1 MLTMLFLI
9 CLIWIFIKLFLFGIK
24 AAWGI
29 FKILLTVVLIP
40 LILIGMVVFG
50 LIYIAFPIL
59 IVIGIVS
66 YIVSRA

>member
-1 MLTMLFLI
+1 MNLRTGWNKE
-9 CLIWIFIKLFLFGIK
+9 IWKG
-24 AAWGI
+24 ACNNMAWGI

>member
-1 MLTMLFLI
+1 MLTILFLI

-40 LILIGMVVFG
+40 LILISMVVLG
-50 LIYIAFPIL
+50 LIYVAFPIL

-66 YIVSRA
+66 YIVSRV

>member
-1 MLTMLFLI
+1 M
-9 CLIWIFIKLFLFGIK
+9 
-24 AAWGI
+24 AWGI

-66 YIVSRA
+66 YIVSRV

>member
-1 MLTMLFLI
+1 MLTILFLI

-59 IVIGIVS
+59 IVIGIVF
-66 YIVSRA
+66 YIVSRV

>member
-1 MLTMLFLI
+1 MLTILFLI

-29 FKILLTVVLIP
+29 FKILLTVVSIP
-40 LILIGMVVFG
+40 LILISMVVLG
-50 LIYIAFPIL
+50 LIYVAFPIL

-66 YIVSRA
+66 YIITRA

>member
-1 MLTMLFLI
+1 M
-9 CLIWIFIKLFLFGIK
+9 
-24 AAWGI
+24 AWLI

-66 YIVSRA
+66 YIVSRV

>member
-1 MLTMLFLI
+1 MLTILFLI

-40 LILIGMVVFG
+40 LILISMVVLG
-50 LIYIAFPIL
+50 LIYVAFPIL

-66 YIVSRA
+66 YIITRA